1 MVINICLKFLH
12 IILNMHALSFAYV
25 VFVCVCVCFRGVCR
39 YKPDLCLFV
48 GLLIE
53 QRACQELPAAIV
65 LQRSTPQST
74 VELPL

>member
-1 MVINICLKFLH
+1 MVINICLKFLRF
-12 IILNMHALSFAYV
+12 ILNMHALSFAYV
-25 VFVCVCVCFRGVCR
+25 VFFVCVCFRGMCR

-65 LQRSTPQST
+65 LQGSTPQST